1 MRKIVSFVH
10 VSLDGF
16 VSSTAPGMHSL
27 GWISISEDLFRYV
40 EQRIGQTDTA
50 LYGRVTFQMM
60 ESYWPTAAEQPGA
73 SAHDL
78 AHSRWY
84 KAARKVV
91 LSTTLSEENHPNT
104 HIISSNV
111 SDEIN
116 KLKHSEGSEILVF
129 GSPSATHALMA
140 ENLID
145 EYWLFINPIVL
156 GQGIPLFNN
165 IEHRTALTLVNSKIF
180 PSGVVCLHYEV
191 KQHQ

>member
-16 VSSTAPGMHSL
+16 VASIDEGMHSL
-27 GWISISEDLFRYV
+27 GWISISEDLFAYV
-40 EQRIGQTDTA
+40 EQRIQQTNTA
-50 LYGRVTFQMM
+50 LYGRVTFEMM
-60 ESYWPTAAEQPGA
+60 ESYWPTAADAPDA
-73 SAHDL
+73 SAHDH

-91 LSTTLSEENHPNT
+91 LSKTLTEKDHPNT
-104 HIISSNV
+104 HIISSNL

-116 KLKHSEGSEILVF
+116 TLKQSAGSDILIF

-145 EYWLFINPIVL
+145 EYWLFVNPIL
-156 GQGIPLFNN
+156 LARGIPLFQN
-165 IEHRTALTLVNSKIF
+165 IQDRTALTLVKSHIF
-180 PSGVVCLHYEV
+180 ASGVVCLQYEV
-191 KQHQ
+191 KRNE